1 MYPIVRACERQ
12 NLACFILRTGQDYSY
27 GMCRVFFWVRV
38 AGARCRLDVGSWMDG
53 EQAGGAVMG
62 VEGVLVEGAG

>member
-1 MYPIVRACERQ
+1 MYPIMRACERQ
-12 NLACFILRTGQDYSY
+12 SLDCFILRTGQDYSY
-27 GMCRVFFWVRV
+27 GMYRVFFWVRV
-38 AGARCRLDVGSWMDG
+38 AGARYRLDVGSWMDG